1 MGWIPQ
7 VLVTAV
13 AVQVSCQLFKF
24 VLYSIRDGA
33 LSPHYL
39 VTAGGIPSAHS
50 AFVTA
55 VTVAIALRNGL
66 DSDLFAVSFV
76 FSAIVIYDAFRLR
89 GHVQRH
95 AELINRHVLQP
106 AGEKPVS
113 EMVGHSLTEIGIGI
127 LWGGGV
133 SALVTLLFGVT
144 AG

>member
-1 MGWIPQ
+1 MGWIPK
-7 VLVTAV
+7 VLITAV
-13 AVQVSCQLFKF
+13 AVQISCQLFKF
-24 VLYSIRDGA
+24 ALYSIRDRRIR
-33 LSPHYL
+33 PHYL

-66 DSDLFAVSFV
+66 SSDLFAVSFV

-95 AELINRHVLQP
+95 AELLNKHVLKA
-106 AGEKPVS
+106 AGAEEVS
-113 EMVGHSLTEIGIGI
+113 EMVGHSLVEIAVGV

-133 SALVTLLFGVT
+133 SALVTLALGQ
-144 AG
+144 

>member
-7 VLVTAV
+7 VLITAV

-24 VLYSIRDGA
+24 VLYSIRDGG
-33 LSPHYL
+33 LRPHYL

-55 VTVAIALRNGL
+55 VTVAVAIRHGVT
-66 DSDLFAVSFV
+66 SDLFAVSFV

-95 AELINRHVLQP
+95 AELLNSHVLAP
-106 AGEKPVS
+106 AGAEEVS
-113 EMVGHSLTEIGIGI
+113 EMVGHSLLEIGIGVI
-127 LWGGGV
+127 WGGGV
-133 SALVTLLFGVT
+133 SALVTLALGV
-144 AG
+144 

>member
-13 AVQVSCQLFKF
+13 AVQVSCQLFKL
-24 VLYSIRDGA
+24 VLYSIRDGRIR
-33 LSPHYL
+33 LHYL

-55 VTVAIALRNGL
+55 VTVAVALRTGL
-66 DSDLFAVSFV
+66 QSDLFAVSFV

-95 AELINRHVLQP
+95 AELLNKHVLVP
-106 AGEKPVS
+106 EGEERVS
-113 EMVGHSLTEIGIGI
+113 EMVGHSLVEIGVGV

-133 SALVTLLFGVT
+133 SALVTLALGI
-144 AG
+144 